1 MKKKQKI
8 LILASFTLL
17 MFALATAPTIA
28 VIGGSDSSDVKT
40 AETRN
45 PIIFVHGLMGSASN
59 WNTMMSWF
67 RAAGYP
73 SNYLYAFTYSLP
85 SSASSGINAR
95 NAEQLSGWV
104 NYVLSVTGASEVDI
118 IGHSMGGLSSRYY
131 IKFLGGASKVDDYV
145 SLGTPQ
151 HGTIMSWYGD
161 MRIGSYFLLTL
172 NAGDETPSGVDWTTV
187 RTTGDTLVLPLDTA
201 TLEGADNNLIYGVSH
216 IGLLTSSSAYSIAY
230 DAVNN

>member
-1 MKKKQKI
+1 MNKKQKV

-17 MFALATAPTIA
+17 MFAMATAPAIA
-28 VIGGSDSSDVKT
+28 VIGSDSSDVKT
-40 AETRN
+40 SETRN

-67 RAAGYP
+67 RSAGYP

-85 SSASSGINAR
+85 SSQSSGINVV
-95 NAEQLSGWV
+95 NAQQLSGWV
-104 NYVLSVTGASEVDI
+104 DYVLSVTGASEVDI

-151 HGTIMSWYGD
+151 HGTILTWYGD
-161 MRIGSYFLLTL
+161 MRIGSAFLLTL
-172 NAGDETPSGVDWTTV
+172 NSGDETPSGVDWTTV
-187 RTTGDTLVLPLDTA
+187 RTANDELVQPVSTA
-201 TLEGADNNLIYGVSH
+201 TLTGADNNLISGVGH
-216 IGLLTSSSAYSIAY
+216 IGLLTSTQAYSIAY
-230 DAVNN
+230 SAVNN